1 MQKEDRADYI
11 LESPNFDVPCDNEDK
26 MREVVTSGRD
36 DTSYEIVFRSLKYL
50 ELHCLQSLTS
60 FCSGDYTVRMRLTE
74 TNFKGHWAGALNA
87 TMEQL
92 YKEQIG
98 YRGLKHLK
106 FSEFPELIDIWSGNP
121 QEMLDFTTLEILEVC
136 DSNHLRYIFNL
147 SMAFGL
153 GQLRKMEIKRCVESC
168 PNTTSF
174 SLGSKVLEC
183 PSLVEIKVADCL
195 NMITFAS
202 TFSRYEDEEAT
213 IDDEVNNVAPF
224 FSDK

>member
-60 FCSGDYTVRMRLTE
+60 FCSGDYTVRFPSME
-74 TNFKGHWAGALNA
+74 QGHWAGALNA

-121 QEMLDFTTLEILEVC
+121 QEMLDFTTLEILEGSITTVEEVITN
-136 DSNHLRYIFNL
+136 STKIISIFPRL
-147 SMAFGL
+147 KS
-153 GQLRKMEIKRCVESC
+153 ITVESC